1 MTISFRQQQILE
13 IAQENGR
20 VAVEELVEQFDVTPQ
35 TIRKDLNEL
44 CDAKLLNRV
53 HGGAMIASGVTNV
66 GYDQRR
72 NIAEDEKRGIGELC
86 AKQIPNNASLF
97 INIGTT
103 TESVAH
109 YLVDHKNLLVI
120 TNNLN
125 VANTLIGNPSCEVII
140 AGGVLRPADGGI
152 IGEATVD
159 FIKQFKVDYAVIGA
173 SAIDEDGAL
182 LDYDYRE
189 VRVAQAI
196 IENARQ
202 TILVADKIKFE
213 RSAPVR
219 IAHLSQISTFITD
232 EPVSEK
238 IGRICLAND
247 VKVHSVSSKSE

>member
-1 MTISFRQQQILE
+1 MTVSFRQQQILE
-13 IAQENGR
+13 LAQENGR
-20 VAVEELVEQFDVTPQ
+20 ISVEELVEQFDVTPQ

-44 CDAKLLNRV
+44 CDARLLSRV
-53 HGGAMIASGVTNV
+53 HGGAMMASGVANV

-72 NIAEDEKRGIGELC
+72 NIAEAEKRGIGKLC
-86 AKQIPNNASLF
+86 AKHIPNNASLF
-97 INIGTT
+97 MNIGTT

-109 YLVDHKNLLVI
+109 HLIGHKNLLVI
-120 TNNLN
+120 TNNIN
-125 VANTLIGNPSCEVII
+125 VANTLIANPSCEIII
-140 AGGVLRPADGGI
+140 AGGVLRPKDGGI

-189 VRVAQAI
+189 VRVAKAI
-196 IENARQ
+196 IENARH

-219 IAHLSQISTFITD
+219 LGHLSQISSFITD

-238 IGRICLAND
+238 IEQICQSND
-247 VKVHSVSSKSE
+247 VKIHCVNK